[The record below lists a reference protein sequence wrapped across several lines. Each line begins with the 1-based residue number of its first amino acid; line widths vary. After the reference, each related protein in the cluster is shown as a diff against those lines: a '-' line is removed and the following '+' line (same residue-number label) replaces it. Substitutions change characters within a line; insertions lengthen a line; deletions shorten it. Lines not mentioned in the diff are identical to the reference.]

1 MVVLNIGAQNADS
14 TRQAPV
20 TRAFPDRH
28 ATLCRVHVAIVEK
41 RFDATGLIRP
51 IPTEKNNTHAL
62 PFSNLHGS
70 GRNVLEAKK
79 TGSVLEATGVGSVDL
94 GDAAPDAVA
103 DGDVTI
109 GFRPETVELTEP
121 QSSELTAEAQV
132 VESTGSSRIVYL
144 ESGQGELRVET
155 DRPIAQIEEMETYG
169 LSIDPAAVHYF
180 DAETGDRIEVD
191 RARTS
196 PAME

>member
-1 MVVLNIGAQNADS
+1 M
-14 TRQAPV
+14 
-20 TRAFPDRH
+20 
-28 ATLCRVHVAIVEK
+28 
-41 RFDATGLIRP
+41 
-51 IPTEKNNTHAL
+51 
-62 PFSNLHGS
+62 
-70 GRNVLEAKK
+70 NVLEAKK